1 MRKLKTKIL
10 LILLFFSFI
19 ILLLGLVGSSFIR
32 ELAKDSKAIIQDNYK
47 SVQYA
52 TEMQHSVSMMYQNAL
67 LLFNNQ
73 IPDTEFAKQF
83 IIHKNKFE
91 KNFELE
97 SKNITE
103 TGEKELV
110 RNLNESYMNFKI
122 LFDQIKI
129 SNAISNKINLKNKNL
144 LTYSQIN
151 DKFEDIINLVN
162 GIYNINMEA
171 ILRKNLIAD
180 NTAHRVSTY
189 MIITGTV
196 SLIISL
202 LSLFYFPGYLVKPIH
217 QLTEKINE
225 ITRRNYNQ
233 QLNIKSLDEIGD
245 LAKSFNHM
253 AERLREYEQN
263 NLHQLLIEKKRV
275 EAILQ
280 NMNDAVLVIDENKII
295 VSINKTAL
303 ELFGLKDNEI
313 IGKYAPDVATHNDLI
328 REIIKDI
335 IPRFDGNTQAE
346 NKPIQIFINNKESFF
361 SKEVIEIKLA
371 ENGFEQNS
379 IGYVLVLKN
388 ITSFE
393 ERDTAKTNLIA
404 TVSHE
409 LKTPLS
415 SINLSLKLLE
425 NDKIGTVNE
434 EQKKILQAIRQQTV
448 RLSKMV
454 NELLDFSQTES
465 GNIKLNITTV
475 KPEDII
481 EYAVLAL
488 VMISAEKNIQL
499 NTKIEENLPKI
510 QADIEKTVWVLVNLI
525 NNAIRYTNENGD
537 IQIVCR
543 KENNFVIFSV
553 IDKGAGIAPEDQE
566 KIFKKFIQVGSN
578 PKGRGLGLAISK
590 EFVLSQGGNIWLKSE
605 IGIGSNFSF
614 SIPV

>member
-1 MRKLKTKIL
+1 
-10 LILLFFSFI
+10 
-19 ILLLGLVGSSFIR
+19 LLGIVGSNFIR
-32 ELAKDSKAIIQDNYK
+32 ELAKDSKAIIQDNYQ

-52 TEMQHSVSMMYQNAL
+52 TEMQHSISRMYQNAL
-67 LLFNNQ
+67 LLINNQ
-73 IPDTEFAKQF
+73 IPDTEFTKQF
-83 IIHKNKFE
+83 ISDKNIFD
-91 KNFELE
+91 KNLELE

-110 RNLNESYMNFKI
+110 KNLNESYMSFKV

-129 SNAISNKINLKNKNL
+129 SNTESEKFKMKNKSL
-144 LTYSQIN
+144 LTYTQLN
-151 DKFEDIINLVN
+151 DKFEDIISLVK

-171 ILRKNLIAD
+171 IFRKNLIAD
-180 NTAHRVSTY
+180 KTAHRVSTY
-189 MIITGTV
+189 MIITGAI

-202 LSLFYFPGYLVKPIH
+202 LALLYFPGYLVKPIH

-225 ITRRNYNQ
+225 ITKKNYNQ

-245 LAKSFNHM
+245 LVKSFNLM

-275 EAILQ
+275 ETILQ
-280 NMNDAVLVIDENKII
+280 NMNDAVLVIDEDKNI

-335 IPRFDGNTQAE
+335 IPRLDGNTKAE
-346 NKPIQIFINNKESFF
+346 NKPIQIFVDNKESYF
-361 SKEVIEIKLA
+361 SKEIIEIKLA
-371 ENGFEQNS
+371 ENGFEQTS

-425 NDKIGTVNE
+425 NDKIGSINE
-434 EQKKILQAIRQQTV
+434 EQKKILQTIRQQTV

-465 GNIKLNITTV
+465 GNIKLNITTI

-488 VMISAEKNIQL
+488 VMIAAEKNIQL
-499 NTKIEENLPKI
+499 NTQIEDNLPKV
-510 QADIEKTVWVLVNLI
+510 QADIEKSVWVLVNLI
-525 NNAIRYTNENGD
+525 NNAIRYTSENGT
-537 IQIVCR
+537 IQIICR
-543 KENNFVIFSV
+543 KENNSVVFSV

-566 KIFKKFIQVGSN
+566 KVFNKFVQVGSN

-590 EFVLSQGGNIWLKSE
+590 EFVISQGGNIWLKSE
-605 IGIGSNFSF
+605 IGVGSNFSF